1 LRTKIHN
8 STEAFIALRE
18 GREEGLDFFFSEY
31 YVQLLWFGRKLLKQE
46 TIAEDVVA
54 DCFVKLWK
62 LRTKLLNEATVKS
75 LLYTSV
81 RNASID
87 LLRRKKRD
95 SAYRAEM
102 IYLDEIDDS
111 NVLKHLVE
119 SEMHQLLY
127 KSTQSLPVKCARVF
141 KMFYFE
147 GKSYQEIADELEVS
161 IHTVRNQKA
170 RAMEL
175 FKEKIPK
182 HFLSILLIASLLC
195 LG

>member
-1 LRTKIHN
+1 
-8 STEAFIALRE
+8 
-18 GREEGLDFFFSEY
+18 
-31 YVQLLWFGRKLLKQE
+31 
-46 TIAEDVVA
+46 
-54 DCFVKLWK
+54 
-62 LRTKLLNEATVKS
+62 
-75 LLYTSV
+75 
-81 RNASID
+81 
-87 LLRRKKRD
+87 
-95 SAYRAEM
+95 M